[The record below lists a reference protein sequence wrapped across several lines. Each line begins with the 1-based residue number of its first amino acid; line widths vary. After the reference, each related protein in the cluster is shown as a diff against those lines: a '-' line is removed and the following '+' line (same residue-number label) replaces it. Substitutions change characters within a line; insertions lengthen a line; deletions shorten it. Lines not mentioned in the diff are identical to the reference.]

1 MDRYDESSGVLR
13 LPWGREEIR
22 ITLPRTWSVAGV
34 FEPAASA
41 AVMDVPAETR
51 RSILEPIGSRTIRE
65 LARPSA
71 KVAIVIDDASRPTP
85 VSLMLPSVVEE
96 LDQAGVARSA
106 ITIVT
111 ALGVHRPMSEDE
123 LRSRIG
129 AGLSDITWENHDCD
143 NHERLTYLGVTRLG
157 TRVLLNATVAQADL
171 IVSVGCIEPH
181 LIASFGGG
189 YKNLIPGVAAR
200 ETISFNHGLNCAPA
214 TFNMVGQPI
223 ERNPMRLDIE
233 EAGRMIAAPVFI
245 VNAVLDGALGVVRIV
260 SGDAV
265 EAHRAGVE
273 VSRAVYGISLAEPAD
288 VVICDS
294 HPMDQDLRQGAKALA
309 NTIRAVRRG
318 GVQVVLMRAEEG
330 IGVFGLAERKL
341 PVGRR
346 GLRLLAPL
354 LAAVL
359 PRVHIRG
366 LADDERL
373 FLYSALQAM
382 RHCRLIV
389 CIPTMTAEKRA
400 SFPFAELFATPQEAL
415 DRAHELIGAHAAVAV
430 FPSGGS
436 TYPIPAL
443 SRSGG
448 E

>member
-1 MDRYDESSGVLR
+1 MERYDESSGELR

-41 AVMDVPAETR
+41 AVKEVTAETH

-65 LARPSA
+65 LAFPSA

-85 VSLMLPSVVEE
+85 VSLMLPAVVAE
-96 LDQAGVARSA
+96 LEQAGIARSA
-106 ITIVT
+106 MTIVT

-129 AGLSDITWENHDCD
+129 AGLSDIARENHDCD

-157 TRVLLNATVAQADL
+157 TRVLLNTTVAKADL
-171 IVSVGCIEPH
+171 IISVGCIEPH

-200 ETISFNHGLNCAPA
+200 ETISFNHGLNCAPE

-223 ERNPMRLDIE
+223 ERNPMRLDLE

-245 VNAVLDGALGVVRIV
+245 VNAVLDGTLGVVRIV

-265 EAHRAGVE
+265 EAHREGVG
-273 VSRAVYGISLAEPAD
+273 VSRAVYGVPLERPAD

-346 GLRLLAPL
+346 GLRVLAPL
-354 LAAVL
+354 LAAIL
-359 PRVHIRG
+359 PRLHITG

-415 DRAHELIGAHAAVAV
+415 DRARGLIGAHAAVAV